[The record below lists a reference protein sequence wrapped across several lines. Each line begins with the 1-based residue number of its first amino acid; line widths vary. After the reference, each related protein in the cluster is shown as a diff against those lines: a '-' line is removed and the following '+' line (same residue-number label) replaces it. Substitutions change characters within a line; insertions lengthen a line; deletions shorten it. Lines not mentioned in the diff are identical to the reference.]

1 MRHCHL
7 KSRGRKKEKIKLKAV
22 KFKNRESPNKVIIRG
37 DRREE
42 EMSKGVRGVGARV
55 GVVIYMIRNEC
66 NEGNQKRERDGS

>member
-1 MRHCHL
+1 M
-7 KSRGRKKEKIKLKAV
+7 KAV